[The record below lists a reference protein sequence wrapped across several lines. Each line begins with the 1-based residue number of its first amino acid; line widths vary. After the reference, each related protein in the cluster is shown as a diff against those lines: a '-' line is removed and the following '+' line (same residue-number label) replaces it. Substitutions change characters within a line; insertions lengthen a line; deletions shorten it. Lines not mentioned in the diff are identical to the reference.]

1 MQTAHAGGLLA
12 FFTGGSL
19 ITIFQILSIILR
31 SPCRCVRK
39 CSGGHKKESAEVRKC
54 GLGNHILL
62 NPNDVNDE
70 GSVAN
75 SSSTRS
81 TTNNNSQ
88 LHTHPFRASKLS
100 QGTSS
105 PPHQHRLQGYSTLPT
120 SLGSITVK
128 TPAPNNLAACQRNA
142 KPQTCSPRIKSDC
155 NSSKQKPQCAKKSPI
170 DRFYK
175 QAETDI

>member
-31 SPCRCVRK
+31 SPCRCIRK
-39 CSGGHKKESAEVRKC
+39 CSGGQKKESAEVRKC

-70 GSVAN
+70 GIVAN

-81 TTNNNSQ
+81 ITNNSQ
-88 LHTHPFRASKLS
+88 LQTHPFRASK
-100 QGTSS
+100 GTSS

-120 SLGSITVK
+120 SLGSITAK
-128 TPAPNNLAACQRNA
+128 TPAANNLAACQRNA
-142 KPQTCSPRIKSDC
+142 KQQTCSPRTKSDC